1 MHVAF
6 ICSEKDVEKDVSEL
20 SMYQTLIQSGFPLI
34 MALFLVGPL
43 TDKYGYKPLML
54 YSLCGY
60 ILYIVTIIS
69 CYFIPMLPPTYL
81 LLASIPIALS
91 GGVVTLNISIYGY
104 MASQTNI
111 ENRSYRLA
119 IITATWDIG
128 TVFGYVFGSAV

>member
-1 MHVAF
+1 
-6 ICSEKDVEKDVSEL
+6 
-20 SMYQTLIQSGFPLI
+20 
-34 MALFLVGPL
+34 
-43 TDKYGYKPLML
+43 
-54 YSLCGY
+54 
-60 ILYIVTIIS
+60 
-69 CYFIPMLPPTYL
+69 MLPPTYL